1 MTTSTPVLPK
11 RARIETSQQ
20 SGGTVYTETVIFS
33 APEAFVAEVPYQIA
47 IIDLADGGRLTARID
62 GDSVVIGDRVEFL
75 EFRNGIPFFR
85 KPL

>member
-11 RARIETSQQ
+11 RERIETSQQ
-20 SGGTVYTETVIFS
+20 RGGTVYTETVIFS
-33 APEAFVAEVPYQIA
+33 APEAFVKDVPYQIA
-47 IIDLADGGRLTARID
+47 IIDLADGGRITARID